1 MKKVVSSTKRNQAG
15 FTVVE
20 LLITLFVAAA
30 FLTSGYQLYN
40 LIIKDSGAARADSR
54 ASSIAYDYMRRYSTA
69 VTSPCTPSTPLSN
82 SVVKAAGLSNVTV
95 TVNITCPYSG
105 ATTLSKVDVVVLYN
119 TPQQTMEYSTYV
131 TF

>member
-1 MKKVVSSTKRNQAG
+1 MRNIIPTTEGQSG
-15 FTVVE
+15 FTIIE

-40 LIIKDSGAARADSR
+40 LVLKDSGATRADSR
-54 ASSIAYDYMRRYSTA
+54 ASSLAYDYMRRYSTA
-69 VTSPCTPSTPLSN
+69 VSSPCTASTPLAN
-82 SVVKAAGLSNVTV
+82 SSTSVAGLTNVMV

-105 ATTLSKVDVVVLYN
+105 TTSLSKVDVVVLYN

-131 TF
+131 AF